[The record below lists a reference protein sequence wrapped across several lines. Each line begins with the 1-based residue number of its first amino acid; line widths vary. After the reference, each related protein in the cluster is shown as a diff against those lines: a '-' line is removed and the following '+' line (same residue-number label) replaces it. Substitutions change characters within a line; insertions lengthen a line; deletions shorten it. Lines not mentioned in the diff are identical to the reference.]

1 MKVIVSRYNED
12 VSWTEQLSNVIIFNK
27 VEPDIE
33 SKHPIIQL
41 ENLGREGH
49 TFYNYFYEN
58 YDNLD
63 DYTICLQGDPF
74 DHCKNAVELV
84 KQYQDGSGVEQGF
97 AVMADLRYDT
107 TLGNDIMM
115 DDNMNQSKIPIHL
128 VYNYILDVYQI
139 QNIGWTFGVGG
150 QFIVSKENVLNRPRI
165 VYEKISN
172 ILKRTKSPIEGY
184 VMERLH
190 LPVLCPQKNRYAEN

>member
-1 MKVIVSRYNED
+1 
-12 VSWTEQLSNVIIFNK
+12 
-27 VEPDIE
+27 
-33 SKHPIIQL
+33 
-41 ENLGREGH
+41 
-49 TFYNYFYEN
+49 
-58 YDNLD
+58 
-63 DYTICLQGDPF
+63 
-74 DHCKNAVELV
+74 
-84 KQYQDGSGVEQGF
+84 
-97 AVMADLRYDT
+97 
-107 TLGNDIMM
+107 
-115 DDNMNQSKIPIHL
+115 
-128 VYNYILDVYQI
+128 VYQI

>member
-1 MKVIVSRYNED
+1 M
-12 VSWTEQLSNVIIFNK
+12 
-27 VEPDIE
+27 
-33 SKHPIIQL
+33 
-41 ENLGREGH
+41 
-49 TFYNYFYEN
+49 
-58 YDNLD
+58 D

-84 KQYQDGSGVEQGF
+84 KQYKDGSGIEQGF

-190 LPVLCPQKNRYAEN
+190 LQVLCPQKNRYAEN